1 MDQKVL
7 SLYALRCA
15 RGDVMKNA
23 FFPKLLSDLYI
34 YTSVT
39 KAIAGLQIRALLQLL
54 WMSFTIDSILVTI
67 NNYSNLLLINVFNH
81 A

>member
-1 MDQKVL
+1 MLASTQ
-7 SLYALRCA
+7 
-15 RGDVMKNA
+15 
-23 FFPKLLSDLYI
+23 I
-34 YTSVT
+34 SVT